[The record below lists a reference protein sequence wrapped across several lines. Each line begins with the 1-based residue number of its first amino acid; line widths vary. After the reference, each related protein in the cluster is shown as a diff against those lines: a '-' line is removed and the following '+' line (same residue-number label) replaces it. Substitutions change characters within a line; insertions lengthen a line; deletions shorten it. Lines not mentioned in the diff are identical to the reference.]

1 MDQFEYERHEAIQAK
16 TMTDIISL
24 LQTSKI
30 HAMDAIPALGAS
42 VEHVINCVADVK
54 GWDFATEVAGT
65 FCKTLMENIEKTKR
79 SASNQLKPN

>member
-1 MDQFEYERHEAIQAK
+1 MNQYEYERHEAIQAK

-42 VEHVINCVADVK
+42 VEHVINSVADVK
-54 GWDFATEVAGT
+54 GWDFATELAET
-65 FCKTLMENIEKTKR
+65 FCETLMENIEKTKQ

>member
-1 MDQFEYERHEAIQAK
+1 MDRYEYERHQAIQAK

-42 VEHVINCVADVK
+42 VEHVMNSVADVK
-54 GWDFATEVAGT
+54 GWDFATELAET
-65 FCKTLMENIEKTKR
+65 FCQTLMENIEKTKQ